1 MTNTLIQKINQS
13 FWWHVPP
20 RDPGAYKKRGKFLA
34 STYLQAEFYGKPNDE
49 LERVKINNPVFVF
62 SEKEILNKLFGAE
75 KAKNL
80 LSAVLCEEENWY
92 QKRIDLD
99 QKIHKRAKELRY
111 DAIVLLTNNGKK
123 ELKKQRKPSS
133 IELNL
138 VFNVWMNRS

>member
-20 RDPGAYKKRGKFLA
+20 RDPSAYKKRGKFLA

-49 LERVKINNPVFVF
+49 PERVKISNPVFGF
-62 SEKEILNKLFGAE
+62 SEKEILSKLFGVE
-75 KAKNL
+75 KAKKFL
-80 LSAVLCEEENWY
+80 DSVLGEDKNWY

-99 QKIHKRAKELRY
+99 QKIHERAEKLGH
-111 DAIVLLTNNGKK
+111 DAIVLLTKNGKK

-138 VFNVWMNRS
+138 VY

>member
-13 FWWHVPP
+13 SWWHVPP
-20 RDPGAYKKRGKFLA
+20 RDPGAYKKRGKFFA

-49 LERVKINNPVFVF
+49 PEKVKIRNPVFGF
-62 SEKEILNKLFGAE
+62 SEKEILSKLFGVE

-80 LSAVLCEEENWY
+80 LSATLSEDENWY

-99 QKIHKRAKELRY
+99 QKMHERAKELRH
-111 DAIVLLTNNGKK
+111 DAIVLLTKNGKK
-123 ELKKQRKPSS
+123 ELKKQRKPNS

-138 VFNVWMNRS
+138 VFKV